1 MSRYIKDIET
11 RDDFKKLLKVGTII
25 VVKAGADWCGPCK
38 KVAPLVKDLLEM
50 MPKSVKMLVVD
61 VDSDADLATFFDIKQ
76 VPTFISYVGKD
87 KMDVFIG
94 SNEKGVRAF
103 FDKVAAHAGMCD
115 LCQDVYGS
123 K

>member
-1 MSRYIKDIET
+1 MARYIKDIET
-11 RDDFKKLLKVGTII
+11 RDDFKKLLKVGEII

-38 KVAPLVKDLLEM
+38 QVAPLVKELFESL
-50 MPKSVKMLVVD
+50 PKNVKMLVVD
-61 VDSDADLATFFDIKQ
+61 VDSDGDLATFFDIKQ

>member
-38 KVAPLVKDLLEM
+38 KVAPLVKDLLET